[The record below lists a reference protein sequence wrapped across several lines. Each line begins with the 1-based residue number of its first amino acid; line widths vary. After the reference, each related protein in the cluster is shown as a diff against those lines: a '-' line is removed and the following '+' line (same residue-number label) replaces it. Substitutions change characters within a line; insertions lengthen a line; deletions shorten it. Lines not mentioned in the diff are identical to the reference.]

1 MSWSETLLDGSF
13 RGVPLHVRSE
23 SLGGKRNLAE
33 HGVPYRD
40 GDDIEDMGRSGR
52 RYSMKLVCWGDTYER
67 HLQRIL
73 EALDTLGPGELV
85 HPIYGSRTVV
95 AESWNVSHEADHIDR
110 AEIDVEFV
118 ESTPAEPFF
127 DRWFLDTSDHALMT
141 PDDLVSWQ
149 DQLRDWLAR
158 LDSLF
163 ALVQQYIGGGWV
175 GLLEQLL
182 GMPGIALRL
191 AQLRSQILGV
201 VYGLKGMGGHSS
213 RAFRAFDPFT
223 DLARTQ
229 AEIRLAIVE
238 AMPEDGRRL
247 LSGEGVPARLPTGVP
262 TAQQGADA
270 IAGPAGQGLS
280 VTEPLDSAILVAMD
294 ALLQAAQLGSTPT
307 LDALE
312 LPAGLPTDPA
322 GAAGW
327 SLAALVITELAV
339 AKGAAVAGV
348 LDAELA
354 TPTYNPDEIER
365 LVNGAR
371 SLIEAAILL
380 RRTLFTVEPALHV
393 IQPLRSSAALLQAQA
408 QSIIQ
413 RRPPLVLRAVESGGN
428 LRLIA
433 HHWYGD
439 HGRAPEL
446 LRLNPTLR
454 APYIVPAGEVLNAY
468 AR

>member
-1 MSWSETLLDGSF
+1 MSWSDTLLDGSF

-85 HPIYGSRTVV
+85 HPVYGSRTVV
-95 AESWNVSHEADHIDR
+95 VESWNVSHEADHIDR

-118 ESTPAEPFF
+118 ESTPSEPFF
-127 DRWFLDTSDHALMT
+127 DRWFVDTSDHVLMT
-141 PDDLVSWQ
+141 PDDLASWQ
-149 DQLRDWLAR
+149 DKLRDWLAR

-175 GLLEQLL
+175 GLLEELL
-182 GMPGIALRL
+182 GLPGIALRL

-201 VYGLKGMGGHSS
+201 VYGLNGLARRSS
-213 RAFRAFDPFT
+213 RAFDPFT

-229 AEIRLAIVE
+229 AEIRLAIAA

-270 IAGPAGQGLS
+270 TAGPAGQGLP
-280 VTEPLDSAILVAMD
+280 VTEPLDGAILAAVD
-294 ALLQAAQLGSTPT
+294 ALLQEAQRGSTPT
-307 LDALE
+307 FDALE

-322 GAAGW
+322 GAVGW

-354 TPTYNPDEIER
+354 APTHNPDEIER

-371 SLIEAAILL
+371 ALLEAAILL

-393 IQPLRSSAALLQAQA
+393 IQPLRSSAALMQAQA
-408 QSIIQ
+408 QNIIP
-413 RRPPLVLRAVESGGN
+413 RRPPLVRRAVESGGN

-433 HHWYGD
+433 HRWYAD
-439 HGRAPEL
+439 HRRAPEL
-446 LRLNPTLR
+446 LRLNPNLR